1 MPQIY
6 GTGNDM
12 QVTFSL
18 AYDAL
23 GFTRRWGGGGGG
35 YFGTAGGGA
44 HSVKC
49 TVSNA
54 SSSSTSPLLAPL
66 WVADYGSMRGAGGK
80 CFGPADGPLPTGS

>member
-1 MPQIY
+1 MICKLLLVWPM
-6 GTGNDM
+6 THW
-12 QVTFSL
+12 
-18 AYDAL
+18 AL
-23 GFTRRWGGGGGG
+23 HGGGEGEGGG
-35 YFGTAGGGA
+35 YFGTDGGA